1 MSMPIEVHFHG
12 LEKSVAIE
20 ERVREKVGKLAKH
33 FDRMTHCRVVVEAP
47 HRNPARPKVFQIKI
61 EIGVPGRSPIVVKHE
76 REGSDATEELGLAL
90 RDAFEAA
97 LRKVDDVSTQ
107 ITQRT
112 KLERGRRRPAM
123 NGVDRDV

>member
-1 MSMPIEVHFHG
+1 MTMPVEVHFHG
-12 LEKSVAIE
+12 LEKSAAVE
-20 ERVREKVGKLAKH
+20 QRVRDKVDKLARH

-47 HRNPARPKVFQIKI
+47 HRNPQRPKVYQIKI
-61 EIGVPGRSPIVVKHE
+61 EVGVPGRSPVIVSHE

-107 ITQRT
+107 IRERS
-112 KLERGRRRPAM
+112 KLERGRRRPQA
-123 NGVDRDV
+123 NGHDEA